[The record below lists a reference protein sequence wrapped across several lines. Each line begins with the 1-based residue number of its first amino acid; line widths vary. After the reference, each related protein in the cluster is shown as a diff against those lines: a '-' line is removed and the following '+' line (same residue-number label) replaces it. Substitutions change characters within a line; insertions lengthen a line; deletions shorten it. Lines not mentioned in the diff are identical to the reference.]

1 MLGRVGLSDDVT
13 RIAAAAG
20 AYAHPGEEVAAVLPA
35 EPAGGELVYLCGF
48 EAADGTQSWLALD
61 DQGSPVL
68 SRKLVR
74 DAASIAALC
83 EIAEESV
90 DGSAPAELRVA
101 SPSHLDSV
109 GAEAQNGGVAAAIQG
124 ALPAVEEL
132 AKDVE
137 SNYKLELR

>member
-1 MLGRVGLSDDVT
+1 MLGGVGLSDDVT

-20 AYAHPGEEVAAVLPA
+20 AYARPGEEVAAVLPT
-35 EPAGGELVYLCGF
+35 EPGDGERLYLCGF
-48 EAADGTQSWLALD
+48 EGGEGVQSWLALD
-61 DQGSPVL
+61 DEGGPVL

-83 EIAEESV
+83 EIAEESLG
-90 DGSAPAELRVA
+90 DAAPLELRVA
-101 SPSHLDSV
+101 SPSYLDAL
-109 GAEAQNGGVAAAIQG
+109 GARAENGEVTAAIQG

-137 SNYKLELR
+137 SNYKLEL

>member
-1 MLGRVGLSDDVT
+1 MLGGVGLSEDVT

-20 AYAHPGEEVAAVLPA
+20 AYAHPGEELAAVLPA
-35 EPAGGELVYLCGF
+35 EPAGGERVYLCGF

-68 SRKLVR
+68 SRKVVR

-90 DGSAPAELRVA
+90 DGSVPAELRVA
-101 SPSHLDSV
+101 SASYLDSV
-109 GAEAQNGGVAAAIQG
+109 GAEAQNGVAAAIQG

-137 SNYKLELR
+137 SNYKLELT

>member
-1 MLGRVGLSDDVT
+1 MLGGVGLSEDVT

-20 AYAHPGEEVAAVLPA
+20 AYARPGEELAAVLPA
-35 EPAGGELVYLCGF
+35 EPAGGERVYLCGF
-48 EAADGTQSWLALD
+48 EATDGTQSWLALD
-61 DQGSPVL
+61 DQGSPLL

-90 DGSAPAELRVA
+90 DGSVPAELRVA
-101 SPSHLDSV
+101 SPSYLDSV
-109 GAEAQNGGVAAAIQG
+109 GAEAQNGVAAAIQG

-137 SNYKLELR
+137 SNYKLELT

>member
-1 MLGRVGLSDDVT
+1 LSDDVT
-13 RIAAAAG
+13 RIAAAAW

-35 EPAGGELVYLCGF
+35 EPAGGERVYLCGF
-48 EAADGTQSWLALD
+48 EAADGTQSWVALD

-90 DGSAPAELRVA
+90 DGSAPTELRVA
-101 SPSHLDSV
+101 SPSYLDSV
-109 GAEAQNGGVAAAIQG
+109 AATAQNGVAATIQG

-137 SNYKLELR
+137 SNYKVELS

>member
-1 MLGRVGLSDDVT
+1 MLGGVGLSDDVT
-13 RIAAAAG
+13 RIAAVAG
-20 AYAHPGEEVAAVLPA
+20 AYAHPGEKVAAVLPA
-35 EPAGGELVYLCGF
+35 EPAGGERVYLCGF

-68 SRKLVR
+68 SRKVVR

-90 DGSAPAELRVA
+90 DGSVPAELRVA
-101 SPSHLDSV
+101 SPSYLDSV
-109 GAEAQNGGVAAAIQG
+109 GAEAQNGVAVAIQG

-137 SNYKLELR
+137 SNYKLELS

>member
-1 MLGRVGLSDDVT
+1 MLGGVGLSDDVT

-20 AYAHPGEEVAAVLPA
+20 AYAHSGEEVAAVLPA
-35 EPAGGELVYLCGF
+35 EPAGGERVYLCGF

-68 SRKLVR
+68 SRKVVR

-90 DGSAPAELRVA
+90 DGSVPAELRVA
-101 SPSHLDSV
+101 SASYLDSV
-109 GAEAQNGGVAAAIQG
+109 GAEAQNGVAAAIQG

-137 SNYKLELR
+137 SNYKLELT

>member
-1 MLGRVGLSDDVT
+1 MLGEVGLSDDVT
-13 RIAAAAG
+13 RIAAAAQ
-20 AYAHPGEEVAAVLPA
+20 AYARPGEVVVAVLAA
-35 EPAGGELVYLCGF
+35 EPAGDERIYLCAF
-48 EAADGTQSWLALD
+48 ELEDGTQSWIALD
-61 DQGSPVL
+61 DLGAPVA

-90 DGSAPAELRVA
+90 EEAEHAEPRIASPAYLDAVAAGARNGVA
-101 SPSHLDSV
+101 SALQS
-109 GAEAQNGGVAAAIQG
+109 

-137 SNYKLELR
+137 SNYKIELT